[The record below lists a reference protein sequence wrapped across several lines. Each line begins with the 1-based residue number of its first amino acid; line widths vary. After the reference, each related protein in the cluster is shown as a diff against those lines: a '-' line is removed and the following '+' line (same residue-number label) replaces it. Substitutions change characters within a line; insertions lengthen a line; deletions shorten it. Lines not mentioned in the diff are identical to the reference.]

1 LKLKTYF
8 RAKNLLTDTM
18 FIEQG
23 IHSQNKFWKYLFG
36 SVLIFGASL
45 IGQLPLLMGVLYESW
60 ANKKTYPNSNVAIMH
75 FLEPNFTLFLI
86 LFSFVFVVLG
96 IYFVLRNVHQQ
107 TLLSIITSRTTID
120 WKRVFF
126 SFSLW
131 AGFTIGSTAV
141 FYFLT
146 PEDFVLQFQLVP
158 FLILFGIGLLLFPFQ
173 IGSEELI
180 FRGYLMQ
187 GFGNLAHNKW
197 FPLLMTSLIFGL
209 LHLANPEVDKM
220 GYSIL
225 IYYIGTGLFL
235 GIMTLMD
242 DGMELALGFHFAN
255 NFIAAL
261 LVTSDWTAFQ
271 THSILKSTSDPSL
284 FFDIILP
291 ISIIFPILLLL
302 FAKKYQWTNWLEKL
316 TGRISINN

>member
-1 LKLKTYF
+1 
-8 RAKNLLTDTM
+8 M

-23 IHSQNKFWKYLFG
+23 IHSDNKFWKYLFG

-45 IGQLPLLMGVLYESW
+45 IGQLPLLMGVLYETFI
-60 ANKKTYPNSNVAIMH
+60 NKKTYPNSNAAIMH
-75 FLEPNFTLFLI
+75 FLEPNWTLFLL
-86 LFSFVFVVLG
+86 LFSFVFVFLG
-96 IYFVLRNVHQQ
+96 IYFVVRNLHHQ
-107 TLLSIITSRTTID
+107 TLLSIITSRTRID

-126 SFSLW
+126 SFLLW
-131 AGFTIGSTAV
+131 TGFTLASTAV
-141 FYFLT
+141 FYFLN
-146 PEDFVLQFQLVP
+146 PEDFMVQFQLVP
-158 FLILFGIGLLLFPFQ
+158 FLILFGIGLVLFPFQ
-173 IGSEELI
+173 IGCEELL

-235 GIMTLMD
+235 GILTLMD

-255 NFIAAL
+255 NFIGAL
-261 LVTSDWTAFQ
+261 LVTSDWSAFQ
-271 THSILKSTSDPSL
+271 TYAVLKDISNPSNSL
-284 FFDIILP
+284 EVLLP
-291 ISIIFPILLLL
+291 VFIIFPTLVVL
-302 FAKKYQWTNWLEKL
+302 FAKRYQWENWTEKL
-316 TGRISINN
+316 TGKIS